1 MCIVYPRTNSENLY
15 NLRVH
20 TLHVR
25 CTYRWQ
31 ACRANRTNKEH
42 DYSNWSQLF
51 RLPQFPWISTL
62 VKRKCGNRVR
72 KTVRSSSAIAPK
84 KKQSPLLPLKA
95 SSWQAEVNNEPRAAV
110 KRNRKLNAL
119 FFLRSFL
126 DVDLLIEI
134 TVSLSFFLHNSL
146 FSQVFFSS
154 VPYIYC
160 GVSWQHPIDECT
172 YLIKVHDFSI

>member
-1 MCIVYPRTNSENLY
+1 MLVSSECIDSYTTSMDLLISTNRTTCIQNTEVKPQKQTPFQVNVEYSTIIYITTHMCIVYPQTNSENLY

-20 TLHVR
+20 TVHVR

-84 KKQSPLLPLKA
+84 KKTISA
-95 SSWQAEVNNEPRAAV
+95 STVESI
-110 KRNRKLNAL
+110 
-119 FFLRSFL
+119 FMTSRS
-126 DVDLLIEI
+126 E
-134 TVSLSFFLHNSL
+134 
-146 FSQVFFSS
+146 
-154 VPYIYC
+154 
-160 GVSWQHPIDECT
+160 
-172 YLIKVHDFSI
+172 